1 MGPGGFRRLQNGCD
15 LTSSGW
21 VGSIPTRSRQPVL
34 HSITLLMRAAHSL
47 AAPITRDLARVAGL
61 SAMLLGSLQLQAQQV
76 DSAKAGLRRAADST
90 SRRGADSASRR
101 PASLPSRTRA
111 VRDSL
116 EAPVSPGK
124 AFLFSLA
131 LPGLGQSKLNRPTA
145 GAVYFAAEAVWLA
158 MLAKSANDLRV
169 AKVFAKEVIVNTY
182 AVDPLTGK
190 PLVVDGKY
198 VVKDT
203 LRSRYADP
211 VSAATD
217 AAQLRSRVKARRL
230 HFEDWI
236 AMLAFNHLFSAADA
250 FVSSQLWDLPAQV
263 ELRALPRGTGLGLSF
278 PIR

>member
-34 HSITLLMRAAHSL
+34 PFTNLRIRAAHSL
-47 AAPITRDLARVAGL
+47 SAPMKRALPHVAALCAA
-61 SAMLLGSLQLQAQQV
+61 LLGSLQLHAQQV
-76 DSAKAGLRRAADST
+76 DSAKAGI
-90 SRRGADSASRR
+90 
-101 PASLPSRTRA
+101 RTRA
-111 VRDSL
+111 DTNSSRPAAPPPRKPVVRDSL
-116 EAPVSPGK
+116 SAPVSPGK

-169 AKVFAKEVIVNTY
+169 AKAFAKEVVVNTY
-182 AVDPLTGK
+182 DVDPLTGK
-190 PLVVDGKY
+190 PIIRDGKY

-203 LRSRYADP
+203 VRNRYADP
-211 VSAATD
+211 VSAASD
-217 AAQLRSRVKARRL
+217 AAQQRSRVKARRL

-263 ELRALPRGTGLGLSF
+263 ELRALPRGTGVGLSI

>member
-1 MGPGGFRRLQNGCD
+1 MGPGGFRRLQNGRD

-34 HSITLLMRAAHSL
+34 PFTNLRIRAAHSL
-47 AAPITRDLARVAGL
+47 SAPMKRALPHVAALGAL
-61 SAMLLGSLQLQAQQV
+61 LLGSLQLHAQQV
-76 DSAKAGLRRAADST
+76 DSAKAGLRPST
-90 SRRGADSASRR
+90 DTTAPPRRR
-101 PASLPSRTRA
+101 PAAAPPRRPA

-116 EAPVSPGK
+116 SAPVSPGK

-145 GAVYFAAEAVWLA
+145 GAVYFTAEAVWLA

-169 AKVFAKEVIVNTY
+169 AKAFAKDVIVNTY
-182 AVDPLTGK
+182 DVDPATGK
-190 PLVVDGKY
+190 PIIRDGKY

-203 LRSRYADP
+203 VRNRYAEP
-211 VSAATD
+211 VSTASD
-217 AAQLRSRVKARRL
+217 AAQQRSRIKARRL

-263 ELRALPRGTGLGLSF
+263 ELRALPRGTGVGLSI